1 MAEPL
6 SLSSIMQ
13 EYFINLR
20 TQSVIMTLFLFP
32 LLPKMA
38 PVPDIV
44 TLKQLCPLAFSEYI
58 SVTCLV
64 VSDSVIVAQQAPL
77 SMEFSR
83 QEHWSWL
90 PFPSPGDLP
99 NPQIE
104 PGSPALAGRFFIIW
118 ATREAS
124 FSEWSL
130 GILGAL

>member
-64 VSDSVIVAQQAPL
+64 VSDSVIVC
-77 SMEFSR
+77 
-83 QEHWSWL
+83 
-90 PFPSPGDLP
+90 SPT
-99 NPQIE
+99 
-104 PGSPALAGRFFIIW
+104 GS
-118 ATREAS
+118 S
-124 FSEWSL
+124 VH
-130 GILGAL
+130 GILQARTLELVAISYLRVSS

>member
-1 MAEPL
+1 
-6 SLSSIMQ
+6 MQ

-64 VSDSVIVAQQAPL
+64 VSDPVIVCSPTGSSVHGILQARIL
-77 SMEFSR
+77 ELVATSFSR
-83 QEHWSWL
+83 
-90 PFPSPGDLP
+90 
-99 NPQIE
+99 
-104 PGSPALAGRFFIIW
+104 GS
-118 ATREAS
+118 S
-124 FSEWSL
+124 
-130 GILGAL
+130 